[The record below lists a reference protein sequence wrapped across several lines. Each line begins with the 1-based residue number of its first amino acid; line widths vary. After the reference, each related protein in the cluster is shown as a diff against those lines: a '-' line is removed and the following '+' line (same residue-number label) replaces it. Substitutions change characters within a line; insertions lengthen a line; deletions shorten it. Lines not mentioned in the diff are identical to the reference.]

1 MKLDNLFCTFN
12 YRKHYEKTSMFNL
25 KTVLL
30 LIGIILSF
38 LYSCTNN
45 NNTEKINTEET
56 KIVSSTSPETGYDS
70 LLAQRLGADDYGMRQ
85 YVMAFLKK
93 GPNRPEDPEEAK
105 ALQTKHLEN
114 IGRLAKE
121 GKLVVA
127 GPFLDDGEIRG
138 IYIFDVKTIKEAT
151 LLTSSDPAIQ
161 SGSLVMELHPWYGSA
176 ALVDVNTI
184 HNKIKK

>member
-1 MKLDNLFCTFN
+1 M
-12 YRKHYEKTSMFNL
+12 RNL
-25 KTVLL
+25 KTALILL
-30 LIGIILSF
+30 GFSVYF

-45 NNTEKINTEET
+45 IDTEKTNLKEET
-56 KIVSSTSPETGYDS
+56 TIASSLTTETDYDS

-85 YVMAFLKK
+85 YVIAFLKK
-93 GPNRPEDPEEAK
+93 GPNRPDDPKEAQ
-105 ALQTKHLEN
+105 ALQAKHLEN

-121 GKLVVA
+121 GKLVIA
-127 GPFLDDGEIRG
+127 GPFLDDGAFRG
-138 IYIFDVKTIKEAT
+138 IYIFNVKTVEEAKM
-151 LLTSSDPAIQ
+151 LTNSDPAIQ